1 MFSAKG
7 SLGLQYLENTKDES
21 LKEFNN
27 APMPQHKIKFLA
39 YYLPQ
44 YHPIPEND
52 QWWGNGFTEWTNVV
66 KAKPL
71 FKGHYQPILP
81 ADLGLYDLRV
91 PEVQEQQAKLA
102 KEYGLDGFVYY
113 QYWFGDNKM
122 LLEKP
127 AEAMLQNKN
136 IDFPY
141 CFCWANETWKGIWH
155 GLDNPDVLIEQTYN
169 GKEGYQIYFDY
180 LLPFFKDERYIK
192 IDNKPMFHVYRFDD
206 LPNVEEFITV
216 FNELAIGNGFAG
228 IYFVATIASENVLKN
243 DHIYGKVGDE
253 VFQKMRYK
261 SGFLFADVRY
271 LGWLERKIK
280 VALGFTSQIGKRL
293 KPVIIDYSKAVSR
306 INVAFPHQ
314 KYIPCVFPNWD
325 NSARSGK
332 KSLIFINSNP
342 ESWKKHLQKA
352 VTELLRNPKNPQFVM
367 IKSWNEWAEGNHLE
381 PDVKFGLKW
390 LEALKNVKDN
400 LYKN

>member
-1 MFSAKG
+1 M
-7 SLGLQYLENTKDES
+7 ENTKDKS

-27 APMPQHKIKFLA
+27 APQMPESKIKFLA

-52 QWWGNGFTEWTNVV
+52 EWWGKGFTEWTNVA

-71 FKGHYQPILP
+71 FKGHNQPVLP
-81 ADLGLYDLRV
+81 ADLGFYDLRV
-91 PEVQEQQAKLA
+91 PETQEQQAKLG

-127 AEAMLQNKN
+127 AETMLHNKN
-136 IDFPY
+136 IDFPF

-155 GLDNPDVLIEQTYN
+155 GLDNPSVLIEQTYN

-206 LPNVEEFITV
+206 IPNVQEFITV
-216 FNELAIGNGFAG
+216 FNELAIANGFAG

-243 DHIYGKVGDE
+243 DQIYGKVGDE

-261 SGFLFADVRY
+261 SGFLFPDVRY

-280 VALGFTSQIGKRL
+280 VTLGFTNEIGKRL
-293 KPVIIDYSKAVSR
+293 KPIIVDYTKAVSR
-306 INVAFPHQ
+306 INVTFPNQ
-314 KYIPCVFPNWD
+314 KYISCVFPNWD
-325 NSARSGK
+325 NSSRSGK

-352 VTELLRNPKNPQFVM
+352 VDELLKNPKNPPFVM

-381 PDVKFGLKW
+381 PDTKFGLKW

-400 LYKN
+400 LYQK